1 MRILVTGGAGYIGS
15 TTAAALTEDG
25 HDVVVLDDLSGGYR
39 DAVPEEA
46 AFVRGDVGDPAAVR
60 EAIGDGVDACLHF
73 AARIEA
79 GESMRHPEA
88 FFATNTGGSARLL
101 QTLLERGCKQ
111 FVLSSTAA
119 VYGDPVHVPIRE
131 DHPTAPTNAYGTSK
145 LLVEQMLGWLADLR
159 GLRFA
164 VLRYFNAAGATP
176 GRGER
181 HDPET
186 HLIPLVLDVAA
197 GRRSHVSIFG
207 SDYSTSDGTAV
218 RDYVHVA
225 DLAHAHVQSLH
236 ALADH
241 PRLVCNLGNGTGYSV
256 RQVVAAARRVT
267 DHAIPTRDEPRRQG
281 DPAVLVAASDRARSL
296 LRWAPVHQDLDDIV
310 ASAWRQH
317 PSRPTMTAPPLRE
330 EEAS

>member
-1 MRILVTGGAGYIGS
+1 MRVLVTGGAGYIGS
-15 TTAAALTEDG
+15 TTAAALLEDG
-25 HDVVVLDDLSGGYR
+25 HDVVVLDDLSRGHP
-39 DAVPEEA
+39 DAVPEGA
-46 AFVRGDVGDPAAVR
+46 PLVRGDVGDPAAVR

-79 GESMRHPEA
+79 GESMRQPEA

-101 QTLLERGCKQ
+101 ETLLDRGCRRV
-111 FVLSSTAA
+111 VLSSTAA
-119 VYGDPVHVPIRE
+119 VYGDPAHTPVRE
-131 DHPTAPTNAYGTSK
+131 DHPIAPTNAYGVSK
-145 LLVEQMLGWLADLR
+145 LLVEQMLPWLADLR

-164 VLRYFNAAGATP
+164 ALRYFNAAGATP
-176 GRGER
+176 GRAER

-197 GRRSHVSIFG
+197 GRRSHVRIFG
-207 SDYSTSDGTAV
+207 ADYPTADGTAI

-225 DLAHAHVQSLH
+225 DLADAHVRALH
-236 ALADH
+236 VLADH
-241 PRLVCNLGNGTGYSV
+241 PRVVCNLGNGTGYSV

-267 DHAIPTRDEPRRQG
+267 GHPIPTRDEPRRRG

-296 LRWAPVHQDLDDIV
+296 LGWAPARPDIDDII

-317 PSRPTMTAPPLRE
+317 PSRGVAAAPSPRE
-330 EEAS
+330 EEVS

>member
-1 MRILVTGGAGYIGS
+1 MRVLVTGGAGYIGS
-15 TTAAALTEDG
+15 TTAAALMEVG
-25 HDVVVLDDLSGGYR
+25 HDVVVLDDLSRGHR
-39 DAVPEEA
+39 DAVPDGA
-46 AFVRGDVGDPAAVR
+46 PLVRGDVGDPAAVQ

-101 QTLLERGCKQ
+101 ETLLDRGCTRV
-111 FVLSSTAA
+111 VLSSTAA
-119 VYGDPVHVPIRE
+119 VYGDPTDVPVGE
-131 DHPTAPTNAYGTSK
+131 DHPVAPTNAYGLSK
-145 LLVEQMLGWLADLR
+145 LLVEQMLPWLADLR

-197 GRRSHVSIFG
+197 GRRSHVRLFG
-207 SDYSTSDGTAV
+207 TDYPTADGTAI

-225 DLAHAHVQSLH
+225 DLADAHVRALH
-236 ALADH
+236 ALVDH
-241 PRLVCNLGNGTGYSV
+241 PRVVCNLGNGTGYSV

-267 DHAIPTRDEPRRQG
+267 GRPIPTADEPRRRG
-281 DPAVLVAASDRARSL
+281 DPAVLVAASERARSL
-296 LRWAPVHQDLDDIV
+296 LGWVPARPDIDEII
-310 ASAWRQH
+310 ASAWRQY
-317 PSRPTMTAPPLRE
+317 PAPAPATTPMPRE
-330 EEAS
+330 EDVS

>member
-1 MRILVTGGAGYIGS
+1 MRVLVTGGAGYIGS
-15 TTAAALTEDG
+15 TTAAALLEKG
-25 HDVVVLDDLSGGYR
+25 HDVVVLDDLSRGHR
-39 DAVPEEA
+39 DAVPDGA
-46 AFVRGDVGDPAAVR
+46 PLVRGDVGDPAAVR

-101 QTLLERGCKQ
+101 QTLLDRGCTRV
-111 FVLSSTAA
+111 VLSSTAA
-119 VYGDPVHVPIRE
+119 VYGDPVDAPVRE
-131 DHPTAPTNAYGTSK
+131 DHPVAPTNAYGASK
-145 LLVEQMLGWLADLR
+145 LLVEQMLPWLADLR

-176 GRGER
+176 GRAER

-186 HLIPLVLDVAA
+186 HLIPLALEVAA
-197 GRRSHVSIFG
+197 GHRSHLRIFG
-207 SDYSTSDGTAV
+207 ADYPTADGTAV

-225 DLAHAHVQSLH
+225 DLADAHVR
-236 ALADH
+236 ALQALTDH
-241 PRLVCNLGNGTGYSV
+241 PRIVCNLGNGTGYSV
-256 RQVVAAARRVT
+256 RQVVSAARRVT
-267 DHAIPTRDEPRRQG
+267 GREVPTTDEPRRPG

-296 LRWAPVHQDLDDIV
+296 LGWVPAHPDIDDII

-317 PSRPTMTAPPLRE
+317 PSGGTATAPPTRQE
-330 EEAS
+330 DVS